1 MRVFVALSLDD
12 EIKQKML
19 RVQRCIDTTRAKVR
33 WSTSDQLHLTLKFIG
48 DVADAKVTPICQ
60 AVSRAAQTAESFEI
74 EIVKTGCFPLNGSP
88 RIIWVGG
95 DEPTGTLT
103 TVVQRLEEELFALGI
118 AKETRTFSV
127 HFTIGRVK
135 SDDSRGRL
143 RESVAACTFEPGR
156 QIIRELVL
164 YQSTLARSGA
174 QYAAI
179 GKAPLKGSPS

>member
-19 RVQRCIDTTRAKVR
+19 SAQRCIDTAQAKVR
-33 WSTSDQLHLTLKFIG
+33 WSTNDQLHLTLKFIG
-48 DVADAKVTPICQ
+48 EVPDAKVSSISQ
-60 AVSRAAQTAESFEI
+60 AVGRVAQTAERFEI
-74 EIVKTGCFPLNGSP
+74 EIAKTGCFPLNGSP

-103 TVVQRLEEELFALGI
+103 AVVQRLEEELLALGI

-143 RESVAACTFEPGR
+143 RESVAACAFEPCR
-156 QIIRELVL
+156 QIVRELVL
-164 YQSTLARSGA
+164 YQSTLARSGV

-179 GKAPLKGSPS
+179 ARAPLKEPP